1 MAKPNPNRIE
11 LLEFINQATSEL
23 NTQSPKI
30 EDLSTGVQYLH
41 LLHQTHPHV
50 VKMSKVNLKA
60 VQEYECIANVRLLA
74 SYLA

>member
-1 MAKPNPNRIE
+1 MAKPNPNRFE

-23 NTQSPKI
+23 SIRSDKI
-30 EDLSTGVQYLH
+30 EDLSSGVQYLH

-60 VQEYECIANVRLLA
+60 NQ
-74 SYLA
+74 